1 MIKGYLRLPNVD
13 LFTFHFRFTKQYK
26 NGHIQLYD
34 VKFRD
39 HVRYFLY
46 SSLTNTFLK
55 EYTTM
60 PIYEEINRFINSFD
74 FCIKEDWEMSSDE
87 YDYYYS
93 KALHSYSRRE
103 RK

>member
-1 MIKGYLRLPNVD
+1 VIKGYLRLPNVD

-34 VKFRD
+34 AKFRE
-39 HVRYFLY
+39 HIRNFRH

-55 EYTTM
+55 EYAIT
-60 PIYEEINRFINSFD
+60 PIHEEINRYINSFD
-74 FCIKEDWEMSSDE
+74 FHIKEDWELSSDE

-93 KALHSYSRRE
+93 KALNSYNRSDLR
-103 RK
+103 